1 MRDAIRAMKKHAEFS
16 DAGST
21 VVELALS
28 IILLMTL
35 IFGIAEFSRALYTY
49 HFISNA
55 AREASR
61 YAIVRGASCSS
72 WASAC
77 PASAAD
83 IQSYVRSIT
92 PEGINPNAVT
102 VTTTW
107 TPNNSPGNLVKV
119 NVQYGFTF
127 DLPFLPLGTM
137 HMASDSQMV
146 ISQ

>member
-1 MRDAIRAMKKHAEFS
+1 MRDAIRAMKKREEFS
-16 DAGST
+16 DTGST

-137 HMASDSQMV
+137 NMASDSQMV